1 MRTKLTLGLAAVF
14 ISIAVPAGA
23 YWWSTPTDNQFNET
37 LRGFGYRPLPLPT
50 SEMTVGALYSIDSR
64 ARYFDVVCDVD
75 AAELTGAVKRTTSP
89 EIEAYMQTDRQFESN
104 IKVDL
109 GWLASGNGK
118 MSEKQTVHFSLTDIA
133 VESISH
139 EKSVDL
145 FISMAE
151 RRSCGRAIA
160 EALSGGSYVCQ
171 GLKVLEATA
180 EYKLD
185 QDTLGKI
192 DAKAS
197 KSDVNS
203 IVKLA
208 VETQSGTEVVE
219 RQGKVQSGK
228 KLKYA
233 VAMKPTCMAPPTG
246 RFHRILPDSA
256 FGRWSNY
263 VLFNLIEPLW
273 PNKDE
278 PTRSAEAPVKFAAVE

>member
-1 MRTKLTLGLAAVF
+1 MHTKLTLGLAAVF
-14 ISIAVPAGA
+14 MSVAVPAGA
-23 YWWSTPTDNQFNET
+23 YWWSKPADNQFNET
-37 LRGFGYRPLPLPT
+37 LRGFGYRPLSLPT
-50 SEMTVGALYSIDSR
+50 SEMSVGAIYSVDSR

-75 AAELTGAVKRTTSP
+75 TAELTGAVKRTTSP
-89 EIEAYMQTDRQFESN
+89 EIEAYMQTDRHFESN
-104 IKVDL
+104 VKVDL
-109 GWLASGNGK
+109 GFLANGNGK
-118 MSEKQTVHFSLTDIA
+118 MSAKQTVHFSLTDIV

-151 RRSCGRAIA
+151 RPSCGRAIA
-160 EALSGGSYVCQ
+160 EALSSGGYVCQ

-185 QDTLGKI
+185 QDTLSKI

-197 KSDVNS
+197 KGDVNS

-208 VETQSGTEVVE
+208 VEAQSGTEVVE

-233 VAMKPTCMAPPTG
+233 VAMKPTCMAPPTA
-246 RFHRILPDSA
+246 RFHRVLPDSA
-256 FGRWSNY
+256 FGRWTNY

-278 PTRSAEAPVKFAAVE
+278 QIRSAEAPVQLAVVE